1 MRLARVGLA
10 VILALGILS
19 APRGADSQ
27 PPAKVPRIGVV
38 LHAGPAD
45 VQVDGLR
52 AGLRDLGLE
61 EGKQFALEIRD
72 LKGDLKATA
81 ESARDL
87 ERDKVSLIYTTA
99 TSITLRVKQAT
110 TEIPIVFAVGS
121 DPVAAGLVESF
132 AKPGGRLTGVHFL
145 SRDLTAKRLE
155 ILKEMLPKLRRV
167 VTFYDPAN
175 PSARAGAKLARE
187 AARQLR
193 LDLVERHVSS
203 VKELQQGLKALR
215 AGEADAYVYVPD
227 GMVTSQAQL
236 IIDTARAKRLPTMFQ
251 DTALVAQGGLVAYG
265 VSFHEVG
272 RLSAKHV
279 QRVLAGTS
287 PKDLPVENVDRL
299 ELVLNLRTARELGLT
314 IPRQILLRADKVI
327 E

>member
-38 LHAGPAD
+38 LQGGPYYEM
-45 VQVDGLR
+45 VDGLR
-52 AGLRDLGLE
+52 AGLRGFGLE
-61 EGKQFALEIRD
+61 ERKHFALEIRD
-72 LKGDLKATA
+72 LKGDLRAA
-81 ESARDL
+81 AQVARNL
-87 ERDKVSLIYTTA
+87 ERDKVSLIYSIA
-99 TSITLRVKQAT
+99 TSVTLPVKQAT
-110 TEIPIVFAVGS
+110 TEIPIVFAIGG

-132 AKPGGRLTGVHFL
+132 AKPGVRLTGVHYL

-175 PSARAGAKLARE
+175 PSAQAGAKLARE
-187 AARQLR
+187 AARQLGIE
-193 LDLVERHVSS
+193 LVERQVSS
-203 VKELQQGLKALR
+203 VKELQEGLKALR
-215 AGEADAYVYVPD
+215 AGGADAFVVLPD
-227 GMVTSQAQL
+227 AMVGSQAQL
-236 IIDTARAKRLPTMFQ
+236 IIDTARAKRLPTMFYE
-251 DTALVAQGGLVAYG
+251 TAIVARGGLMAYG

-279 QRVLAGTS
+279 QRILAGTS
-287 PKDLPVENVDRL
+287 PKDLPVEGVDRL

-314 IPRQILLRADKVI
+314 IPRQIRLRADRVI